1 MCFIDCLNNAPMNE
15 NDVVNIMTMC
25 KDYLKQSHSLMLV
38 NLPYVNSEV
47 KEIIDVLNRIERQ
60 SDNDIDNQVANN
72 LSSTFDDVSTEN
84 TNPSVSDENEVAN
97 ILLNINDIASD
108 AENFPNPNDKKEYTD
123 KVNANSLSMGTC
135 AAIVS
140 CIIFYVLFHTID
152 KRR

>member
-1 MCFIDCLNNAPMNE
+1 MYFIDCLNNAPMNE
-15 NDVVNIMTMC
+15 NDAVNIMTMC

-72 LSSTFDDVSTEN
+72 LSSTFADVSTEN
-84 TNPSVSDENEVAN
+84 TNPNVTDENEVAN

-108 AENFPNPNDKKEYTD
+108 AVNFPNPNDTAYFTYRILRG
-123 KVNANSLSMGTC
+123 NG
-135 AAIVS
+135 I
-140 CIIFYVLFHTID
+140 
-152 KRR
+152 KRQT